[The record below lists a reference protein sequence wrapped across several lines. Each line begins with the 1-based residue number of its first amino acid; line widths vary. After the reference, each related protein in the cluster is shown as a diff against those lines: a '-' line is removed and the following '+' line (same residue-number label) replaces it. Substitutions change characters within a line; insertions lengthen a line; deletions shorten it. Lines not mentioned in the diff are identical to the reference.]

1 MIGREGE
8 PDDRVLVRR
17 IAAGD
22 EGAFELAYDRHGSLV
37 FGSLLRFLGDREA
50 AAEVAQDAF
59 LSLWRRASSFNP
71 AAGSLP
77 GWLLAI
83 ARNRAIDRLR
93 SEARRPDLGSA
104 ELLDDLRDDDPWRNP
119 AALADRRW
127 ADSIVRTFVSEL
139 SEGERRVMVLAYA
152 DGLSQQA
159 ISERLD
165 MPIGTVKSRTRR
177 ALARLRTRLID
188 VPGLMEGLGGL
199 TADTAPEWAPQRM
212 ME

>member
-1 MIGREGE
+1 MSEREGE

-37 FGSLLRFLGDREA
+37 VGSLGRFLGDREA

-59 LSLWRRASSFNP
+59 MSLWRRASSFDP

-77 GWLLAI
+77 GWLLSI
-83 ARNRAIDRLR
+83 ARHRAIDRLR
-93 SEARRPDLGSA
+93 GEARRPSPGSA
-104 ELLDDLRDDDPWRNP
+104 ELLDDLHDDDPWRNP
-119 AALADRRW
+119 AALADRNW

-139 SEGERRVMVLAYA
+139 PEHERHVMVLAYS
-152 DGLSQQA
+152 DGLSQAA

-177 ALARLRTRLID
+177 ALARLRTRLIE
-188 VPGLMEGLGGL
+188 VPGLVEGLTDFGME
-199 TADTAPEWAPQRM
+199 TAPAPAPYRM
-212 ME
+212 MD

>member
-1 MIGREGE
+1 M
-8 PDDRVLVRR
+8 LVRR

-37 FGSLLRFLGDREA
+37 FGSLVRFLGDREA

-59 LSLWRRASSFNP
+59 LSLWRRASSFDP

-77 GWLLAI
+77 GWLLSI
-83 ARNRAIDRLR
+83 ARHRAIDRLR
-93 SEARRPDLGSA
+93 GEARRPSLGSA

-119 AALADRRW
+119 AAIVDRRW

-139 SEGERRVMVLAYA
+139 PEGERRVMVLAYA
-152 DGLSQQA
+152 EGLSQAA
-159 ISERLD
+159 ISDQLD

-177 ALARLRTRLID
+177 ALARLRSRLVE
-188 VPGLMEGLGGL
+188 VPGLVEGDENLAHGS
-199 TADTAPEWAPQRM
+199 DTAPVPYRM

>member
-37 FGSLLRFLGDREA
+37 FGSLVRFLGDREV

-59 LSLWRRASSFNP
+59 MSLWRRAASFDP
-71 AAGSLP
+71 TAGSLP
-77 GWLLAI
+77 GWLLSI

-93 SEARRPDLGSA
+93 GEARRPSLGSA
-104 ELLDDLRDDDPWRNP
+104 ELLDDLHDDDPWRNP
-119 AALADRRW
+119 AAIADRRW
-127 ADSIVRTFVSEL
+127 ADSIVRTYVSEL

-159 ISERLD
+159 IAERLD

-177 ALARLRTRLID
+177 ALARLRARLVE
-188 VPGLMEGLGGL
+188 VPGLVEGLSDVMPD
-199 TADTAPEWAPQRM
+199 AAPAPAPYRM
-212 ME
+212 MD